1 MEDIFNSWLVE
12 EPIAHRGLHDKSH
25 PENSLSSFE
34 RAINAG
40 YPIEFDIQMI
50 ADGTIVVFHDDS
62 LSRLTDN
69 DGYIKFLTKADL
81 DLLSLSGSKEKIPT
95 FEEALTFINGRVPI
109 LIEIKNQDK
118 VGNFEKKV
126 IEILSEYHGQFAIQS
141 FNPFVLEYF
150 YKHAPAIPRGQLAGY
165 LTSTKMSFFKRYA
178 MKSMVANKKISR
190 PDFISYEAKYLPN
203 RFVKKYKNLPLLAW
217 TLKNQSDYLKVVK
230 HCDNVIFEGF
240 EPTI

>member
-12 EPIAHRGLHDKSH
+12 QPIAHKGLHDKTH
-25 PENSLSSFE
+25 PENSLSAFE

-40 YPIEFDIQMI
+40 YPIELDIQMI

-69 DGYIKFLTKADL
+69 DGYLKFLNKADL
-81 DLLSLSGSKEKIPT
+81 ELLTLSGSKEKIPT
-95 FEEALTFINGRVPI
+95 FEEALAFINGRVPV
-109 LIEIKNQDK
+109 LIEIKNQGK
-118 VGNFEKKV
+118 VGDLEKKV
-126 IEILSEYHGQFAIQS
+126 IEILSEYKGQFAVQA

-150 YKHAPAIPRGQLAGY
+150 YKHAPSIPRGQLAGY
-165 LTSTKMSFFKRYA
+165 LNHMKLSFFKRFA
-178 MKSMVANKKISR
+178 MKRMVGNKISH
-190 PDFISYEAKYLPN
+190 PDFIAFEGKHLPN
-203 RFVKKYKNLPLLAW
+203 RFVRKYKHLPLIAW
-217 TLKNQSDYLKVVK
+217 TTKSQSEYLKVVK